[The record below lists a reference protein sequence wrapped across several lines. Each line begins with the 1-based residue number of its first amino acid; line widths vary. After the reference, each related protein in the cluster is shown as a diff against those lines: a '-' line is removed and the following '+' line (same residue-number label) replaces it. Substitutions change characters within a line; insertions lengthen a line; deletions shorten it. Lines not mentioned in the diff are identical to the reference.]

1 MFHNNLFCMSIGD
14 NNLKKYTCF
23 EKLNKIKVVLCFW
36 KLYKYMKNTNIINHI
51 SKLQHKTKCV
61 INKIVITVCQ
71 HTCSDINMP
80 SNSSISTY
88 SFRYQHTL
96 SFAHDTAV
104 IISTNIIKLVSITKW
119 YRNIHVEYQHTSW
132 WNSIN

>member
-1 MFHNNLFCMSIGD
+1 MFRNKHVCTSISDTHFLRCMFWRHQ
-14 NNLKKYTCF
+14 LK
-23 EKLNKIKVVLCFW
+23 NIILCFW
-36 KLYKYMKNTNIINHI
+36 KYYKYMKNTNVIRHMSYI
-51 SKLQHKTKCV
+51 QHTKKCV
-61 INKIVITVCQ
+61 INTNIITVCQ

-132 WNSIN
+132 WISIN